1 MLSFVDF
8 DANLGCQCVTAI
20 FDFQHYATKSSFGL
34 GFLDISAVREEIFDL
49 QICDL
54 FAQI

>member
-8 DANLGCQCVTAI
+8 DVKLKCKCVTTI
-20 FDFQHYATKSSFGL
+20 FDFQHYATKFSFGF

-54 FAQI
+54 FTEI

>member
-8 DANLGCQCVTAI
+8 DVKLKCQCVTTI
-20 FDFQHYATKSSFGL
+20 FDFQHYAMKSSFGF

-54 FAQI
+54 FTEI